1 MGTFP
6 VKVKLQQTNE
16 RETKLVVSLITDI
29 LEIVW
34 GIKKNQ
40 KRNYRFYKKTD
51 ILEIEWEMR
60 NNKLEY

>member
-6 VKVKLQQTNE
+6 VKGKLQQTNE

-34 GIKKNQ
+34 GIKKPKTKLSVLQ
-40 KRNYRFYKKTD
+40 KN
-51 ILEIEWEMR
+51 
-60 NNKLEY
+60 

>member
-34 GIKKNQ
+34 GIKKTENETIG
-40 KRNYRFYKKTD
+40 FTKKTD